1 MATAL
6 ALWPRPLLNPSIS
19 LDLNPNDGYHGS
31 IIDIVVR
38 PSAAAPNL
46 AGERMSFITTIR
58 EDIKT
63 VQTHD
68 PAAQNGLVIF
78 LSYPGLHAKWAHSP
92 EHWLWNHGMRSLA
105 RVMSQFT
112 RFMTG
117 VEIHPAAQIG
127 RRLFIDHAMGVVI
140 GETTVVGD
148 DCVLYQGVT
157 LGGTG
162 KESGKRHPTLGDRV
176 TVGTGAK
183 VLGNIRI
190 GDDVK
195 IGGNSVVVKDVPND
209 STVVGVPGRVV
220 RRAGCRVLNEKMD
233 RREHRESMPDPV
245 QEQSLLNREGI
256 AGNQR
261 RIAELE
267 QRVAELSALVEALS
281 AQGTE
286 STQETSS
293 E

>member
-1 MATAL
+1 M
-6 ALWPRPLLNPSIS
+6 
-19 LDLNPNDGYHGS
+19 
-31 IIDIVVR
+31 
-38 PSAAAPNL
+38 
-46 AGERMSFITTIR
+46 
-58 EDIKT
+58 
-63 VQTHD
+63 
-68 PAAQNGLVIF
+68 
-78 LSYPGLHAKWAHSP
+78 
-92 EHWLWNHGMRSLA
+92 
-105 RVMSQFT
+105 
-112 RFMTG
+112 
-117 VEIHPAAQIG
+117 
-127 RRLFIDHAMGVVI
+127 
-140 GETTVVGD
+140 
-148 DCVLYQGVT
+148 
-157 LGGTG
+157 
-162 KESGKRHPTLGDRV
+162 
-176 TVGTGAK
+176 
-183 VLGNIRI
+183 
-190 GDDVK
+190 
-195 IGGNSVVVKDVPND
+195 VVKDVPND